1 MTRYLLYT
9 EDYPSTSPDSPRQ
22 TGIGRYC
29 SDLATGLAELGH
41 VLSVLT
47 VADHPTTDATSGTNL
62 RIERAGHAPR
72 WPHQLLRRAAVLR
85 QRVASFRPDYLL
97 VGDPLAHRVAA
108 IARLSAR
115 VRYCPIFYGTELQTY
130 RGAVGYRGWH
140 PVTHLA
146 RSLIT
151 RYIRRAY
158 QPICIS
164 RFTSGCLD
172 ALRLPLR
179 RECIVFPAVSEPFL
193 TQPVA
198 SDAAEATDDWRA
210 ARARDSANDAV
221 RFITVARISERKNQF
236 QVLEALAGLQ
246 RRHGIRFQYVIV
258 GNIDSRE
265 HNAYLESIVQ
275 YTRAHALEDSVYLVG
290 RTTDAQKIAWID
302 ASDVFVMLSRSV
314 GHSVEGF
321 GISAIEAS
329 CRGKP
334 VVVSDQG
341 GMPET
346 VLEGETGFSVS
357 LDRPESILG
366 PLLELARQPALRQTL
381 GANGARFV
389 RDNFT
394 PRRMAER
401 LITHLRALEGGPVV
415 APPDAY
421 LPPRTQIRANS

>member
-9 EDYPSTSPDSPRQ
+9 EDYPSPAPDSPRQ

-41 VLSVLT
+41 VVSVLT
-47 VADHPTTDATSGTNL
+47 VAGDAAGRTSESNST
-62 RIERAGHAPR
+62 IERTGGAPR
-72 WPHQLLRRAAVLR
+72 WPHQLLRRAALLR
-85 QRVASFRPDYLL
+85 RRVASLRPDYLL

-108 IARLSAR
+108 IARLSAE

-130 RGAVGYRGWH
+130 RKLVRYRGWQ
-140 PVTHLA
+140 PVRRLA
-146 RSLIT
+146 RSLLSP
-151 RYIRRAY
+151 YIHRAH

-164 RFTSGCLD
+164 RFTSGCLA
-172 ALRLPLR
+172 ALELPPR
-179 RECIVFPAVSEPFL
+179 DECIVFPSVSEPFL

-198 SDAAEATDDWRA
+198 SDAVQATDDWRA
-210 ARARDSANDAV
+210 ARLGDGANELV

-236 QVLEALAGLQ
+236 QVLEALAELQ

-258 GNIDSRE
+258 GNVDSRE
-265 HNAYLESIVQ
+265 HNASLESILHF
-275 YTRAHALEDSVYLVG
+275 TRAHALEDSVYLVG
-290 RTTDAQKIAWID
+290 RTTDAQKVAWID

-314 GHSVEGF
+314 GDSVEGF
-321 GISAIEAS
+321 GISVIEAS

-334 VVVSDQG
+334 VVVSNQG

-346 VLEGETGFSVS
+346 ILEGQTGFAVSVE
-357 LDRPESILG
+357 RPDDVVARLYA
-366 PLLELARQPALRQTL
+366 LAGQPALRQTL
-381 GANGARFV
+381 GINGARFV
-389 RDNFT
+389 RENFT

-401 LITHLRALEGGPVV
+401 LTAHLRALDGLPVV

-421 LPPRTQIRANS
+421 SSPRTQTRANS